1 VDENHLLQV
10 TSANGKYAGYK
21 WYIIKRWKQQLFMLS
36 SKTSF
41 NEKNSLR
48 QMPQVL
54 F

>member
-1 VDENHLLQV
+1 
-10 TSANGKYAGYK
+10 
-21 WYIIKRWKQQLFMLS
+21 MLS

-54 F
+54 FDL